1 VSKPKKKSTLARREP
16 RSARVSPL
24 LTQLL
29 EAAEAHGENSEPDTE
44 IGDLHQILFA
54 SWALLSPSDHQ
65 RIYDQ
70 FRELVDTELDEQVA
84 FGRGQRSE
92 REVR

>member
-1 VSKPKKKSTLARREP
+1 M
-16 RSARVSPL
+16 
-24 LTQLL
+24 
-29 EAAEAHGENSEPDTE
+29 E